1 MHLSTIIAI
10 NPKAIG
16 MVVVYS
22 FLLWFIIIII
32 IWLWWWWW
40 WWLVIVYLGDIF
52 AVHGVICSRIIH
64 SFIHSFIHS
73 WHQMGIVSVCHVYLS
88 PLIVTIQQIHWLV
101 DPVNVSPIFP
111 ILYSSVPHEIPVC
124 HRHSSNRPDQTFPN
138 FYSHSLFHNVTQSSR
153 LECCFLLSIFFSLP
167 IFCVH
172 FKQDFMFII
181 LSFVFLLLFVVSII
195 HQTNNFIKNTIES
208 IL

>member
-1 MHLSTIIAI
+1 MMMMM
-10 NPKAIG
+10 
-16 MVVVYS
+16 MVGYC
-22 FLLWFIIIII
+22 LLGG
-32 IWLWWWWW
+32 
-40 WWLVIVYLGDIF
+40 Y
-52 AVHGVICSRIIH
+52 ICGSRGYMFTNH
-64 SFIHSFIHS
+64 PFIHSFIHS

-153 LECCFLLSIFFSLP
+153 LECCFLLSIFFHCPFFVFISNKTSCSSSCRL
-167 IFCVH
+167 F
-172 FKQDFMFII
+172 FFFII
-181 LSFVFLLLFVVSII
+181 VCCLNHSPD
-195 HQTNNFIKNTIES
+195 K
-208 IL
+208 

>member
-1 MHLSTIIAI
+1 
-10 NPKAIG
+10 

-52 AVHGVICSRIIH
+52 AVHGVICSRI
-64 SFIHSFIHS
+64 IHSFIHS

-153 LECCFLLSIFFSLP
+153 LECCFLFSIFFF
-167 IFCVH
+167 IAH
-172 FKQDFMFII
+172 F
-181 LSFVFLLLFVVSII
+181 LCSFQNKTSCSSSCRLFFFLLLFVVSII
-195 HQTNNFIKNTIES
+195 HQTNNFIKT
-208 IL
+208 L